1 MKALIYIET
10 KDGSPIGAS
19 LELFAAAAAVDA
31 QADGLLVG
39 QGLDAAAEQ
48 AAKLAGEKIYTM
60 TGPAEA
66 EEEYLTEAISK
77 AAKEAGYDL
86 VLLAAT
92 SLGKVIAPRIA
103 ARLQAGSVNDAI
115 ALSFADGHIEATRP
129 VFGGTAREVLA
140 IAADKAVISVRGGSY
155 AIPEE
160 VGSQAQICPLDL
172 TVDQDSLKTKIL
184 EVIEEASEVVNL
196 EEAKVIVAG
205 GRGMGSEEGFGLCK
219 DLADLLGGVVGATRP
234 AIENGWINRTHQ
246 VGQSGKIVN
255 PDLYIACG
263 ISGATQHVSGMT
275 GSKYIVA
282 INKDE
287 DAPIFSV
294 ADVGIV
300 GDAKQILPL
309 FIEAIKNKD

>member
-48 AAKLAGEKIYTM
+48 AAAGAKIYTM

-115 ALSFADGHIEATRP
+115 ALSFADGHIEAARP

-160 VGSQAQICPLDL
+160 VGSQAQVFPLDL

-219 DLADLLGGVVGATRP
+219 DLADILGGVVGATRP

-275 GSKYIVA
+275 GS
-282 INKDE
+282 
-287 DAPIFSV
+287 
-294 ADVGIV
+294 
-300 GDAKQILPL
+300 
-309 FIEAIKNKD
+309 

>member
-115 ALSFADGHIEATRP
+115 ALSFADGHIEAARP

-140 IAADKAVISVRGGSY
+140 IAAYKAVISVRGGSY

-160 VGSQAQICPLDL
+160 VGSQAQVCPLDL

>member
-115 ALSFADGHIEATRP
+115 ALSFADGHIEAARP
-129 VFGGTAREVLA
+129 VFGGTAR
-140 IAADKAVISVRGGSY
+140 SSCNSSRQGGYQCPRRQLCYSGRSR
-155 AIPEE
+155 IP
-160 VGSQAQICPLDL
+160 G
-172 TVDQDSLKTKIL
+172 
-184 EVIEEASEVVNL
+184 
-196 EEAKVIVAG
+196 
-205 GRGMGSEEGFGLCK
+205 
-219 DLADLLGGVVGATRP
+219 
-234 AIENGWINRTHQ
+234 
-246 VGQSGKIVN
+246 
-255 PDLYIACG
+255 
-263 ISGATQHVSGMT
+263 SGMPS
-275 GSKYIVA
+275 GS
-282 INKDE
+282 D
-287 DAPIFSV
+287 
-294 ADVGIV
+294 G
-300 GDAKQILPL
+300 
-309 FIEAIKNKD
+309 